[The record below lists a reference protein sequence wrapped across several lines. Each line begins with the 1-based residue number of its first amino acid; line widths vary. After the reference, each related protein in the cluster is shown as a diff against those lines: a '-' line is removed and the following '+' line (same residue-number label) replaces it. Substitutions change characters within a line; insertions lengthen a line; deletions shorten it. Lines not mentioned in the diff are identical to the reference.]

1 MLQNIFSEINSVI
14 GGMIATLI
22 ILGMIFPSVSDTIRD
37 NKTIGPRMYNI
48 LVLVLGYI
56 SIIYLYLSIKDV
68 EINII
73 VNTTIFV
80 FLIPTYARVKDVFHI
95 GHKATTYLLIFGFL
109 VSYSIFYLL
118 NYIETVNKLYLI
130 IILSVLHILLE
141 ILFFVIKKILS
152 SKKKKRREE
161 KEFDSCETKLNDRLD
176 KNSKL

>member
-1 MLQNIFSEINSVI
+1 MLQNIFSEINSLI

-48 LVLVLGYI
+48 L

-80 FLIPTYARVKDVFHI
+80 FLIPTYGRVKDVFHI